1 VSVTGSWLLVG
12 VAVLIAPGGALRLT
26 PRFAA
31 ADDGLALVLDLT
43 AAGLRSG
50 QPLAAA
56 LALAAPAAVAPTDAL
71 LTRVAALD
79 RLGARA
85 EQAWSELPR
94 DGPLGELARVA
105 VRSADSGLK
114 LAVGFERL
122 AAELRTERA
131 AAAVVRAQR
140 AAVAG
145 VAPLSACFLP
155 SFACLGVIPVIAGV
169 AGQVSGVV
177 PWDH

>member
-1 VSVTGSWLLVG
+1 MSAAVSWLLVG
-12 VAVLIAPGGALRLT
+12 VAVLIAPGGLLLRS
-26 PRFAA
+26 PRSA
-31 ADDGLALVLDLT
+31 ADGGLALVLDLT

-56 LALAAPAAVAPTDAL
+56 LALAARAAVRPTDAL

-79 RLGARA
+79 RLGAGA

-105 VRSADSGLK
+105 IRSADSGLK
-114 LAVGFERL
+114 LAAGFERL
-122 AAELRTERA
+122 AVELRTERA
-131 AAAVVRAQR
+131 TAAMVRAQR

-145 VAPLSACFLP
+145 VAPLAACFLP